1 MGRSDP
7 YILNFYNKTIKPKGK
22 VALLGFSNNNFY
34 NGDLY
39 DLSLNNWNIN
49 SEWSLDK
56 KYDTIICT
64 RCAYFAE
71 DPWDFIEKCY
81 EHLNESG
88 NLYVDWGLGDHWRFE
103 NYKIGWIKNG
113 EQEYAYQKDNYLW
126 STVWDKRFKSN
137 QHYKAFAKNVEKL
150 GYNNV
155 EKAIIKEVPR
165 VLKLD
170 FIRLFFNCQYNILSL
185 WDDKPQLYIL
195 IHGIKK

>member
-1 MGRSDP
+1 MGRSDA
-7 YILNFYNKTIKPKGK
+7 YVLDFYNKTIKPKGK

-49 SEWSLDK
+49 SDWSLNK
-56 KYDTIICT
+56 KYDTIICS

-113 EQEYAYQKDNYLW
+113 EQEHAYQDDNYLW

>member
-1 MGRSDP
+1 MGRSDA
-7 YILNFYNKTIKPKGK
+7 YVLDFYNKTIKPKGK

-49 SEWSLDK
+49 SDWSLNK

-113 EQEYAYQKDNYLW
+113 EQEHAYQDDNYLW

-137 QHYKAFAKNVEKL
+137 QHFKDFAKNVEKL